1 MSKNVLV
8 SGGTGFIG
16 KNLIIGLIDK
26 GYKVFAIVRNK
37 KKIELEQNYMPS
49 LKLVDV
55 DQLFDMDYE
64 CPCFDVCYNLAAYGV
79 NNKDRNLKEYI
90 NGNIMFS
97 VQLMDFCYKNKT
109 KKFIHTGSCSEYGY
123 EDNQFYKTKETD
135 AVKPANIYGATKA
148 SSVII
153 LKTMAELYKMTM
165 ITLRPFGVF
174 GEYEGAHRLIP
185 QVISAILKKE
195 PLAMTEGTQV
205 RDYLYIRDLVNAYII
220 ASEEEL
226 PLYEEYNVCSSNAI
240 SIRSLVD
247 LFVKTNKLDSKYLNF
262 GEIPIRKNEW
272 MYYVGDNTKI
282 KKYSSWKPMYSLEE
296 GLKRTYDWYYNLLM
310 RGER

>member
-90 NGNIMFS
+90 N
-97 VQLMDFCYKNKT
+97 
-109 KKFIHTGSCSEYGY
+109 
-123 EDNQFYKTKETD
+123 
-135 AVKPANIYGATKA
+135 
-148 SSVII
+148 
-153 LKTMAELYKMTM
+153 
-165 ITLRPFGVF
+165 
-174 GEYEGAHRLIP
+174 
-185 QVISAILKKE
+185 
-195 PLAMTEGTQV
+195 
-205 RDYLYIRDLVNAYII
+205 
-220 ASEEEL
+220 
-226 PLYEEYNVCSSNAI
+226 
-240 SIRSLVD
+240 
-247 LFVKTNKLDSKYLNF
+247 
-262 GEIPIRKNEW
+262 
-272 MYYVGDNTKI
+272 
-282 KKYSSWKPMYSLEE
+282 
-296 GLKRTYDWYYNLLM
+296 
-310 RGER
+310 